1 MVERRPLMQ
10 EVESSNPDD
19 GYTHFRAGLLTS
31 TCELLI
37 DHKLRPVVNRQVG
50 SHPTVML
57 DIGMPYPP
65 LEQDSAGGALKDRS
79 PCEVASQCRCLPNQ
93 ERVAE

>member
-1 MVERRPLMQ
+1 MGCCEFESRWWQRPF
-10 EVESSNPDD
+10 
-19 GYTHFRAGLLTS
+19 YRAGDYIPPVN
-31 TCELLI
+31 LLI

-65 LEQDSAGGALKDRS
+65 WNRIQL
-79 PCEVASQCRCLPNQ
+79 V
-93 ERVAE
+93 VH

>member
-1 MVERRPLMQ
+1 MHQKGSKKLRRISVVVERRPLMR

-19 GYTHFRAGLLTS
+19 GYTHFRAGAYS

-65 LEQDSAGGALKDRS
+65 WNRIQL
-79 PCEVASQCRCLPNQ
+79 V
-93 ERVAE
+93 VH

>member
-1 MVERRPLMQ
+1 MR
-10 EVESSNPDD
+10 EVAGSNPGD
-19 GYTHFRAGLLTS
+19 GRGHFIGKEITPLL
-31 TCELLI
+31 ELAHGPQL
-37 DHKLRPVVNRQVG
+37 KPVVNRQVG

-79 PCEVASQCRCLPNQ
+79 PSQSTGR
-93 ERVAE
+93 

>member
-1 MVERRPLMQ
+1 MR
-10 EVESSNPDD
+10 EVEGSNP
-19 GYTHFRAGLLTS
+19 GGGRVPFYRELEITS
-31 TCELLI
+31 SSELAHGPQL
-37 DHKLRPVVNRQVG
+37 KPVVNRQVG

-65 LEQDSAGGALKDRS
+65 LEQDSASGALKDRS
-79 PCEVASQCRCLPNQ
+79 PCEVASQCTCLPNQ

>member
-1 MVERRPLMQ
+1 M
-10 EVESSNPDD
+10 
-19 GYTHFRAGLLTS
+19 
-31 TCELLI
+31 
-37 DHKLRPVVNRQVG
+37 G

-57 DIGMPYPP
+57 EIGKPYPP

-79 PCEVASQCRCLPNQ
+79 PSEVASQCMCLPNQ

>member
-1 MVERRPLMQ
+1 MQ

-37 DHKLRPVVNRQVG
+37 DHKLRPVVRRLVG
-50 SHPTVML
+50 SRPTVSL
-57 DIGMPYPP
+57 DTG
-65 LEQDSAGGALKDRS
+65 Q
-79 PCEVASQCRCLPNQ
+79 SQCKVGSTNVENYPLKGGYVR
-93 ERVAE
+93 A

>member
-1 MVERRPLMQ
+1 MVECRPLMR

-19 GYTHFRAGLLTS
+19 GYTHFRAGAYKPVNCSLTTS
-31 TCELLI
+31 
-37 DHKLRPVVNRQVG
+37 LRPVVNRQVG